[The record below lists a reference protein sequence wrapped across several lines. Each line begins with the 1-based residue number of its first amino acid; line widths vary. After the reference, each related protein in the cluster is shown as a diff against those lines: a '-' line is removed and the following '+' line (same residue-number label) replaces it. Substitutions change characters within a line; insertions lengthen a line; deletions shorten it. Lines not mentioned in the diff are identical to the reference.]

1 MRRMIAHAVEREIAH
16 AGATVASVSESSGIA
31 AETLTAQLASR
42 RDFTIT
48 DLAAIAQ
55 VLGIPVS
62 RLVPP
67 PSGR

>member
-1 MRRMIAHAVEREIAH
+1 MIAQAVKRELAH
-16 AGATVASVSESSGIA
+16 AGATAASVSERSGIA
-31 AETLTAQLASR
+31 VEKLTAQLSCR

-67 PSGR
+67 PSDR